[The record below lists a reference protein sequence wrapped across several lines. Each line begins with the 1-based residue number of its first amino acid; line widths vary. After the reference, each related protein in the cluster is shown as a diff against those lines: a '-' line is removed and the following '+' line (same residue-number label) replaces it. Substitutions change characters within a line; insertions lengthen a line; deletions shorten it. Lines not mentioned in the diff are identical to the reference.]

1 MDVVSDLLGRARAH
15 GAVFALSHLRGD
27 WGVALGADA
36 GITMHIVTT
45 GEALLRIDGADHA
58 HLGPG
63 DVALVRPQLD
73 HELVRRHGARV
84 RTLTELEAFRI
95 FGTDEFEVPGDATT
109 SSDDLGTDLLC
120 GSYRLDTQICAML
133 LSNLPDVVH
142 LQATDGA
149 TSPALRSVIAL
160 MSDEIRLDRPGRST
174 VLDRLLDVVV
184 LLVLRSWFESS
195 GTAPTWY
202 QAMSDV
208 DVKRAL
214 ELMHTE
220 PSRKWTIDTLA
231 HEVGVSRATLARRFT
246 HLVGTPPS
254 TYLRDWRLQLAAQ
267 QLRDGNRSLR
277 TIARSVGYGSEFA
290 FSAAFRRQI
299 GSTPSQYRTGS

>member
-1 MDVVSDLLGRARAH
+1 M
-15 GAVFALSHLRGD
+15 
-27 WGVALGADA
+27 
-36 GITMHIVTT
+36 TMHIVTS
-45 GEALLRIDGADHA
+45 GEALLRIDGAERA

-73 HELVRRHGARV
+73 HELVRRHGAPV
-84 RTLTELEAFRI
+84 RTLAELEAFRI
-95 FGTDEFEVPGDATT
+95 FGTDEFDVPDHATT
-109 SSDDLGTDLLC
+109 PSDDLGTDVLC

-133 LSNLPDVVH
+133 FTNLPDVVH
-142 LQATDGA
+142 VRAMDGA
-149 TSPALRSVIAL
+149 TTLELRSVIDL
-160 MSDEIRLDRPGRST
+160 MSDEIRFDRPGRNT

-184 LLVLRSWFESS
+184 LFVLRSWFDSS
-195 GTAPTWY
+195 GGAAPTWY
-202 QAMSDV
+202 RAMSDV
-208 DVKRAL
+208 DVRRAL

-231 HEVGVSRATLARRFT
+231 REVGVSRATLARRFT

-254 TYLRDWRLQLAAQ
+254 TYLRDWRMQLAAQ
-267 QLRDGNRSLR
+267 QIRDGNRSLR